1 MAFDWKQLVRTVA
14 PGVASV
20 FGTPLAGMATKIIAD
35 AVLGP
40 GKDQEPDI
48 DAQLNAAMAG
58 ASPDVLLRIKE
69 ADQQFTVEMKKL
81 DIDLERMAY
90 GDAADARARQVAL
103 KDKMPAVIATILILM
118 FGLALGTLFK
128 YDIPEA
134 NKTVVMSMIGSLGTM
149 AVTAAAYYLGS
160 SRGSA
165 RKDGT
170 ISQAIGK

>member
-14 PGVASV
+14 PGIASV
-20 FGTPLAGMATKIIAD
+20 FGTPLAGMATKVIAD

-40 GKDQEPDI
+40 GKDQDKDI
-48 DAQLNAAMAG
+48 DDQLNAAMIG
-58 ASPDVLLRIKE
+58 ASPDVLIRIKE
-69 ADQQFTVEMKKL
+69 ADQQFTVEMRKL
-81 DIDLERMAY
+81 DIDLEKMAY
-90 GDAADARARQVAL
+90 ADVASARNREIQI
-103 KDKMPAVIATILILM
+103 KDKMPAVIATILIIM
-118 FGLALGTLFK
+118 FGLALGALFK

-134 NKTVVMSMIGSLGTM
+134 NKTVVMSMVGSLGTM